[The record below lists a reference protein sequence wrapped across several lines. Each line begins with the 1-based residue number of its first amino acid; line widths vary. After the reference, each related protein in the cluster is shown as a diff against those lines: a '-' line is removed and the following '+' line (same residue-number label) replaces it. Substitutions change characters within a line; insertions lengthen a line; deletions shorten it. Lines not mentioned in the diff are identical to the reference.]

1 MAIIFFIVSLRIHAN
16 KQVNKFM
23 FLTQPSLTRWRHRHP
38 PLPRALLQLVM
49 ALSGACLVTGA
60 AAAPP
65 QPTQTI
71 AAQSVSASSSETR
84 LDAVVEAVR
93 QATLS
98 SQVPGAIVA
107 MHVKAGDTVRAG
119 QALVQIDARA
129 AQQQVVGSSAQLDAA
144 QAALRVAA
152 KELERQQQLFQ
163 KQYISQGALDRA
175 QAQWESAQAQ
185 VQAVQAQTQAAKT
198 QSGFFVIHAPFGG
211 VISEVPAA
219 LGDMAMPG
227 RPLVVMHDPS
237 ALRITAAVPQALLGG
252 LAPRLKGVR
261 YEVQGQAASAEAS
274 PQVQLL
280 PTVDASTHTAQ
291 LRIALPASLRGVSPG
306 MFARVWIPTEPSSP
320 NMQGNK
326 VFVPKQAIV
335 QRGEM
340 SGVYVLDA
348 QGQARLRQVRLG
360 PVQEGQ
366 VEVLSGV
373 RLGEQVVTDPA
384 HLGPQ
389 R

>member
-1 MAIIFFIVSLRIHAN
+1 MFSTMSLHMLLSR
-16 KQVNKFM
+16 
-23 FLTQPSLTRWRHRHP
+23 S
-38 PLPRALLQLVM
+38 ALAM
-49 ALSGACLVTGA
+49 ALTA
-60 AAAPP
+60 ALTSALAA
-65 QPTQTI
+65 TSNTI
-71 AAQSVSASSSETR
+71 AAQSPATGIGEAN

-107 MHVKAGDTVRAG
+107 LHVQAGDSVRAG
-119 QALVQIDARA
+119 QALMQIDARA

-144 QAALRVAA
+144 QAAQRVTA
-152 KELERQQQLFQ
+152 KELERQKQLFQ

-185 VQAVQAQTQAAKT
+185 VQAVQAQTQAAQT
-198 QSGFFVIHAPFGG
+198 HTGFFVIQAPFSG
-211 VISEVPAA
+211 VISEVPVT

-227 RPLVVMHDPS
+227 RPLLVMHDPS
-237 ALRITAAVPQALLGG
+237 ALRISAAVPQALLDG
-252 LAPRLKGVR
+252 LAARLKAVR
-261 YEVQGQAASAEAS
+261 YEVQGQAGVADGANPIRAQA

-291 LRIALPASLRGVSPG
+291 LRITLPASLRGVTPG
-306 MFARVWIPTEPSSP
+306 MFARVWVPTDRQVQGGSSP
-320 NMQGNK
+320 L
-326 VFVPKQAIV
+326 VFVPTQTIV

-340 SGVYVLDA
+340 TGAYVLDA
-348 QGQARLRQVRLG
+348 QGQPRLRQVRLG
-360 PVQEGQ
+360 PVQGHL

-373 RLGEQVVTDPA
+373 RPGEKVVNDPT
-384 HLGPQ
+384 HLAPH

>member
-1 MAIIFFIVSLRIHAN
+1 
-16 KQVNKFM
+16 
-23 FLTQPSLTRWRHRHP
+23 
-38 PLPRALLQLVM
+38 M
-49 ALSGACLVTGA
+49 ALTVAVTGA
-60 AAAPP
+60 MAATPN
-65 QPTQTI
+65 TI
-71 AAQSVSASSSETR
+71 AAQSAAAGVGETN

-107 MHVKAGDTVRAG
+107 LHVKAGDSVRAG
-119 QALVQIDARA
+119 QALLQIDARA

-144 QAALRVAA
+144 QAAQRVAA

-163 KQYISQGALDRA
+163 KQYISQAALDRA

-185 VQAVQAQTQAAKT
+185 VQAVQAQTQVAQT
-198 QSGFFVIHAPFGG
+198 QTGFFVIQAPFSG
-211 VISEVPAA
+211 VISEVSVT

-227 RPLVVMHDPS
+227 RPLLVMHDPS
-237 ALRITAAVPQALLGG
+237 ALRISAAVPQALLGG
-252 LAPRLKGVR
+252 LAARLKAVR
-261 YEVQGQAASAEAS
+261 YEVQGQAGVADGATPTHLQS

-291 LRIALPASLRGVSPG
+291 LRMTLPASLRGVTPG
-306 MFARVWIPTEPSSP
+306 MFARVWIPTDRQVQGSSTL
-320 NMQGNK
+320 
-326 VFVPKQAIV
+326 VFVPTQAVV

-348 QGQARLRQVRLG
+348 QGQPRLRQVRLG
-360 PVQEGQ
+360 PLQGPL

-373 RLGEQVVTDPA
+373 RPGDKVVNDPA
-384 HLGPQ
+384 HLAKQ